1 MVDASL
7 PEGFPRTCRLRRR
20 SEYKATYAAGRKL
33 HGNAVVVFVRPGQP
47 GPGRFGITV
56 TRRAGCAV
64 VRNRLKRQ
72 VRDVLRR
79 FADRARLSG
88 LDVVVNVR
96 DGAAGTEYTVLRAD
110 LERLLARVLRSGA

>member
-1 MVDASL
+1 
-7 PEGFPRTCRLRRR
+7 
-20 SEYKATYAAGRKL
+20 
-33 HGNAVVVFVRPGQP
+33 
-47 GPGRFGITV
+47 
-56 TRRAGCAV
+56 

-79 FADRARLSG
+79 FPDRAGLSG

-96 DGAAGTEYTVLRAD
+96 DRAAGTDHAVLRAD